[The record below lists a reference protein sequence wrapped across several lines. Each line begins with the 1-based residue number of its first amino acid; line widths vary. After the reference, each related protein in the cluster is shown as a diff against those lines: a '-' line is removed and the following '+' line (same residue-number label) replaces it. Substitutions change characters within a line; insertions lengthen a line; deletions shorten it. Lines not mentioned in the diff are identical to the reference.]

1 MTDQIQILFPEGKE
15 IILKES
21 VFIIKP
27 FTFGQLP
34 KVIKAIT
41 KASKTFEE
49 IKMTQNSIN
58 PADALSILS
67 ESGDELVELLADIL
81 KVEKSF
87 IEDLEMDEAVE
98 LITAFFEVNTDFFTK
113 RVVPLLQKALK
124 K

>member
-49 IKMTQNSIN
+49 IKMTQNTIN